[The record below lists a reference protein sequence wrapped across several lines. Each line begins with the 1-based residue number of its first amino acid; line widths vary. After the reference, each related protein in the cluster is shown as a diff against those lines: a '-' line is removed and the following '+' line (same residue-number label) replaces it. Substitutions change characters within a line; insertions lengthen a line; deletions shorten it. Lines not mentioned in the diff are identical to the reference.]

1 MHLTIPSPIG
11 FICIH
16 GNVNTI
22 TALNFSSQKTSDSPA
37 PHACL
42 RQCARELR
50 EYFEGRRKTFSV
62 PLEQNGTA
70 FQIQTWQALQKISF
84 GKTRSYAD
92 IARAIRN
99 PKAVRAVGSANG
111 KNCIPILVPCH
122 RVITSAGT
130 LGGYSSS
137 VWRKKWLLEHERRYC

>member
-1 MHLTIPSPIG
+1 MHLTISSPIG
-11 FICIH
+11 FIRIH
-16 GNVNTI
+16 GSTHAIVAI
-22 TALNFSSQKTSDSPA
+22 DFSSQKTSDSPV
-37 PHACL
+37 PPACL

-62 PLEQNGTA
+62 PLEQNGTV
-70 FQIQTWQALQKISF
+70 FQTQTWQALQKISF

-99 PKAVRAVGSANG
+99 PKAVRAVGRANG
-111 KNCIPILVPCH
+111 KNSIPIIVPCH

-130 LGGYSSS
+130 LGGYSSG